1 MEPYLEAFT
10 PTYHTLWKPD
20 IRRNTLLIW
29 KSLCISWC
37 ASLPHDTKANP
48 TTTCVRLRI
57 NDSKNPV
64 ISCGIVFPISK
75 SVKINH
81 HHVLET
87 LETSGSSPLPPIIPP
102 LHWFQVTSSVRS
114 RYPLPCNPA
123 DWISKLFS
131 GRLLQPEEIERERE
145 REREREFSWS
155 ETETCS
161 LKKAIPERYHQLE
174 SGSVSFRLFLG
185 CAAAKDCRT
194 VETCSWHSI
203 IVSMFPEGYL
213 ARWCHRSLV
222 RTNCK

>member
-131 GRLLQPEEIERERE
+131 GRRLQPEEIERERE
-145 REREREFSWS
+145 KERESFLEVKQKHAAWKRPSQKD
-155 ETETCS
+155 TTN
-161 LKKAIPERYHQLE
+161 LKVALWVLDCFWGVQQLKTAE
-174 SGSVSFRLFLG
+174 QLKHVPGIAL
-185 CAAAKDCRT
+185 
-194 VETCSWHSI
+194 
-203 IVSMFPEGYL
+203 
-213 ARWCHRSLV
+213 
-222 RTNCK
+222 